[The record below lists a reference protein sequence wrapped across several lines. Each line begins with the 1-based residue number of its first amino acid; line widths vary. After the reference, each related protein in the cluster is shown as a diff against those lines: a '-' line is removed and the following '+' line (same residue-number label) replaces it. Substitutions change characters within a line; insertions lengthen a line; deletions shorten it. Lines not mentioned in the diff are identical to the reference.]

1 MCLELD
7 CIDTPGKA
15 ALRSMCEDHGIER
28 VAVIG
33 LSKTGEAVASAF
45 LKAGADVVAVD
56 DFPSDNVR
64 DAAERLRL
72 AIRGCK
78 GKRPS
83 LELLLGPVTQHADL
97 PVKLGNFDLLV
108 PSPGVAPSAPTMEVL
123 AASSRCL
130 WSEIELAY
138 AVLARRCS
146 IESTSRRLVA
156 VTGTNGKTTT
166 VKLIVHLLEQA
177 GVRADACGNIG
188 TPMLA
193 QVLGTELSPVIV
205 AEVSSFQLRYTH
217 TFAPDVSVFLNFAP
231 DHLDWHPSIEDY
243 ARSKAQ
249 IFAAQKAGQFA
260 VYSLD
265 DKVVTKLA
273 DDYLSQ
279 GVTRIPFTTTKPY
292 PGALYLGREKVVLP
306 SGEELVIP
314 HADQCGGV
322 KERSSSVGPSIG
334 SEPRA
339 SSTTGAWG
347 DCGGRMAPADPR
359 IVPREDMAA
368 ALGAISALGLDPAA
382 ALSACHGFA
391 PPEHRLQLVAAIG
404 HRTFVDD
411 SKATN
416 PHAVKA
422 ALSCFDSL
430 VLIAGGRNKGLNF
443 SELADAI
450 ADHGGVRKVVCIGE
464 AAPELEKVLE
474 ARGVETAVAQ
484 NMQEAVELAWEASA
498 PGDAVVL
505 SPACASFDWY
515 RDYADRGKSF
525 ASAVERLRTNILGI
539 HPDPSVAEGS
549 CAANADGVEA
559 NSDDLSQIFRPEA
572 GGSNDDDSRG

>member
-7 CIDTPGKA
+7 CIDNPGKD
-15 ALRSMCEDHGIER
+15 ALRSICEDQGIER

-33 LSKTGEAVASAF
+33 LSKTGETVASAF
-45 LKAGADVVAVD
+45 LEAGADVVAID

-64 DAAERLRL
+64 DAAERLKL
-72 AIRGCK
+72 ALRGCK
-78 GKRPS
+78 ERRPS
-83 LELLLGPVTQHADL
+83 LEILLGSVTEHADL
-97 PVKLGNFDLLV
+97 PGKLGSFDLLV
-108 PSPGVAPSAPTMEVL
+108 PSPGVAPSTPTMEVL

-146 IESTSRRLVA
+146 IEGTSRRLVA

-166 VKLIVHLLEQA
+166 VKLIVYLLEQA

-193 QVLGTELSPVIV
+193 QVLGSDLSPVVV

-217 TFAPDVSVFLNFAP
+217 TFGPDVSVFLNFAP

-243 ARSKAQ
+243 ARSKAR

-265 DKVVTKLA
+265 DKVVAKLA
-273 DDYLSQ
+273 DDYLVQ
-279 GVTRIPFTTTKPY
+279 GVTRIPFTTTKPH

-306 SGEELVIP
+306 SGDELVIA
-314 HADQCGGV
+314 HGDRFGAV
-322 KERSSSVGPSIG
+322 KNRSSAAAPSIG

-339 SSTTGAWG
+339 SSTTGALRDG
-347 DCGGRMAPADPR
+347 GGRVAPADPR

-368 ALGAISALGLDPAA
+368 ALGAILALGLDPAA
-382 ALSACHGFA
+382 AIPAWGGFA
-391 PPEHRLQLVAAIG
+391 PPEHRLQPVAEIG
-404 HRTFVDD
+404 QRRFVDD

-416 PHAVKA
+416 PHAVVA
-422 ALSCFDSL
+422 ALGCFDSL
-430 VLIAGGRNKGLNF
+430 VLIAGGRNKGLDF

-464 AAPELEKVLE
+464 AAPELEKVLQ
-474 ARGVETAVAQ
+474 ARGVETAVAHD
-484 NMQEAVELAWEASA
+484 MQEAVELAWEASA

-515 RDYADRGKSF
+515 RDYADRGRSF
-525 ASAVERLRTNILGI
+525 TSAVERLRTNIFGLR
-539 HPDPSVAEGS
+539 PDPSVPEGS
-549 CAANADGVEA
+549 RAVNADGLKA
-559 NSDDLSQIFRPEA
+559 NSDDLSGVFGSEA
-572 GGSNDDDSRG
+572 GGSHDDDGLG